1 MSKLDRRSFL
11 KISVSAGAGIVIGI
25 YIPGC
30 KGKPAPEPTM
40 SSTSVLKPTD
50 TLPPSPTSQPA
61 TEATQAPEATSAIP
75 EDTAPT
81 ASAGLPQIE
90 QLEPNVYV
98 TIDSEGSVTITVP
111 RSEMGQGVRTALPM
125 ILAEELEADWSTI
138 RVEQAPG
145 DRKFGDQTT
154 GGSTSVRT
162 RYQPLRRAGA
172 VAREMLIAA
181 AAQTWGVDP
190 NTCRAQMSTVV
201 HPPSGRQLS
210 YGELVPL
217 ATTLPIPAES
227 DVTIKAADD
236 FQLIGTSVKRVDG
249 PDIVT
254 GKAVYGIDV
263 AIPDML
269 VAVLARC
276 PVFRG
281 SVASFDGAPA
291 KAVEG
296 VRDVLQIG
304 GSVAVVADHTW
315 AALQGREALQVT
327 WDEGSNAGLDSAGI
341 RGQVASIL
349 PEPVGVEQTDEAT
362 SLAMAYDIPFLAHAT
377 MEPMNCV
384 ADVRADECEVWAPTQ
399 DPQQAKQRAQAIT
412 GLPAESI
419 IVHVP
424 LIGGG
429 FGRRLQTDYV
439 DEAVAISKAVGAPV
453 KVMWTREDDMRHD
466 FYHPLSITHVTGKLD
481 KTGAFFVQ
489 PRLQS
494 VPARSGVPTGAWR
507 SVGNFTEAFA
517 HESFLDEAA
526 AATGKDPLE
535 LRLADLPQRA
545 QQVVRL
551 AAEKAG
557 WGTPLPDGWGRGLAY
572 HATFGVTHVAQVAEV
587 SVTNDGAVAVH
598 RVVCAVDAGVVI
610 NPDLVIAQME
620 GGIVFGLTAALKA
633 SITIADGR
641 SQESNFHDYPLLR
654 MSDMPEVE
662 VVIVPSTEAP
672 TGIGEMGVPP
682 IAPAVANAVAAASG
696 IRVRH
701 IPITAEDLRP
711 A

>member
-1 MSKLDRRSFL
+1 MSRLDRRSFL
-11 KISVSAGAGIVIGI
+11 KVSVSAGAGIVIGI

-30 KGKPAPEPTM
+30 KGKPTPTPTLT
-40 SSTSVLKPTD
+40 STPVRESTETP
-50 TLPPSPTSQPA
+50 PPSPTSQPA
-61 TEATQAPEATSAIP
+61 PEATQGPGPTSAVP
-75 EDTAPT
+75 EEPAPT
-81 ASAGLPQIE
+81 TAAGMPQFE

-98 TIDSEGSVTITVP
+98 TIDSQGSVTITVP

-190 NTCRAQMSTVV
+190 NTCRAQKGTVV
-201 HPPSGRQLS
+201 HAPSDRQLS

-227 DVTIKAADD
+227 DVTTKAADD

-249 PDIVT
+249 PDIIT
-254 GKAVYGIDV
+254 GRAIFGIDV

-269 VAVLARC
+269 VAVLARF
-276 PVFRG
+276 PVFGG
-281 SVASFDGAPA
+281 SVVSFDAASA
-291 KAVEG
+291 KSIEG
-296 VRDVLQIG
+296 VREVLQIG
-304 GSVAVVADHTW
+304 ESVAVLADHTW

-327 WDEGSNAGLDSAGI
+327 WDEGSNAGLDSVGI

-349 PEPVGVEQTDEAT
+349 PEPVGVEQTDDAT
-362 SLAMAYDIPFLAHAT
+362 SLAVAYDIPFLAHAT

-384 ADVRADECEVWAPTQ
+384 ADVRADACEIWAPTQ
-399 DPQQAKQRAQAIT
+399 DPQQAKRRAQAIT

-429 FGRRLQTDYV
+429 FGRRLETDYV
-439 DEAVAISKAVGAPV
+439 DEAVTISQAVGAPI
-453 KVMWTREDDMRHD
+453 KVLWTREDDMRHD
-466 FYHPLSITHVTGKLD
+466 FYHPLSVTHVTGKLD
-481 KTGAFFVQ
+481 KSGAFFVQ

-494 VPARSGVPTGAWR
+494 VPASSGVPTGAWR

-526 AATGKDPLE
+526 AATGKDPVE
-535 LRLADLPQRA
+535 LRLAVLPQRA

-551 AAEKAG
+551 AAENAG
-557 WGTPLPDGWGRGLAY
+557 WGTPLPDSWGRGLAY

-587 SVTNDGAVAVH
+587 SVAADGAVTVH
-598 RVVCAVDAGVVI
+598 RVVCVVDAGVVI
-610 NPDLVIAQME
+610 NPDMVIAQME

-641 SQESNFHDYPLLR
+641 AKESNFNDYPLLR
-654 MSDMPEVE
+654 MSDMPQVD
-662 VVIVPSTEAP
+662 VYVVPSTEPP

-682 IAPAVANAVAAASG
+682 IAPAVANAIAAATG

-711 A
+711 T